1 MSSVSLTFRTSL
13 DKNYILCIGLDSMV
27 VKGEKT
33 KVSNQVKIGNVTVG
47 GNGPL
52 FLISGPCVIESR
64 EMTLGAARFL
74 KGLAQRLEI
83 PVIFKSSYDKANR
96 TSIDSFRGPGLNKGL
111 EILKE
116 VKTAI
121 GLPVL
126 SDIHR
131 VSEIEEAAEIL
142 DVIQIPAFLSRQ
154 TDLILEAART
164 HLPINIKKGQ
174 FLSPWDMEQ
183 VVLKATSGGNNSILL
198 TERGTSFGY
207 NNLIVDMRSISV
219 MKNFGYPVVF
229 DATHGVQLPG
239 GRGTSSGG
247 QREFVA
253 PLARAAIASG
263 ADGIFLEIHPDPGS
277 ALSDGPNSL
286 PFEHVEPL
294 LITLKEIHRI
304 VRKKRKVP
312 KV

>member
-1 MSSVSLTFRTSL
+1 M
-13 DKNYILCIGLDSMV
+13 
-27 VKGEKT
+27 EKEAEDMLKPSPCLGT
-33 KVSNQVKIGNVTVG
+33 GPSNRVKIGNSTVG

-52 FLISGPCVIESR
+52 FLISGPCVIENK
-64 EMTLGAARFL
+64 EVTLKVARFL
-74 KGLAQRLEI
+74 KGLAQRVNI
-83 PVIFKSSYDKANR
+83 PIIFKSSYDKANR
-96 TSIDSFRGPGLNKGL
+96 TSIDSFRGPGLYEGL

-116 VKTAI
+116 VRDTI

-126 SDIHR
+126 SDIHQA
-131 VSEIEEAAEIL
+131 SEIEMAAEIL
-142 DVIQIPAFLSRQ
+142 DIIQIPAFLSRQ

-183 VVLKATSGGNNSILL
+183 VVLKAISGGSNSILL

-219 MKNFGYPVVF
+219 MKGFGYPVVF

-239 GRGTSSGG
+239 GQGKSSGG

-253 PLARAAIASG
+253 PLARAAIAAG
-263 ADGIFLEIHPDPGS
+263 ADGIFLEIHPDPDS

-286 PFEHVEPL
+286 PFDGVEPL
-294 LITLKEIHRI
+294 LIMLKEIHRM
-304 VRKKRKVP
+304 VRGKVT

>member
-1 MSSVSLTFRTSL
+1 MIAKKSE
-13 DKNYILCIGLDSMV
+13 I
-27 VKGEKT
+27 
-33 KVSNQVKIGNVTVG
+33 KVSCQVKIGSLKIG

-52 FLISGPCVIESR
+52 FLISGPCVIEN
-64 EMTLGAARFL
+64 EETTFKVAHFL
-74 KGLAQRLEI
+74 KEIAQRVKI

-116 VKTAI
+116 VKNTT
-121 GLPVL
+121 GLPIL
-126 SDIHR
+126 SDIHQ
-131 VSEIEEAAEIL
+131 VSEIGKAAEIL
-142 DVIQIPAFLSRQ
+142 DIIQIPAFLSRQ
-154 TDLILEAART
+154 TDLIVGAART
-164 HLPINIKKGQ
+164 NLPINIKKGQ

-183 VVLKATSGGNNSILL
+183 VVLKAVAEGNNSILL

-207 NNLIVDMRSISV
+207 NSLVVDMRSISV
-219 MKNFGYPVVF
+219 MKNFGYPVIF

-239 GRGTSSGG
+239 GRGKSSGG

-253 PLARAAIASG
+253 PLARAAIAAG
-263 ADGIFLEIHPDPGS
+263 ADGIFLEIHPDPDS

-286 PFEHVEPL
+286 PFEHVESL
-294 LITLKEIHRI
+294 LIMLKEIHRI
-304 VRKKRKVP
+304 VREKVT

>member
-1 MSSVSLTFRTSL
+1 ME
-13 DKNYILCIGLDSMV
+13 KEAENILKPSPCFGT
-27 VKGEKT
+27 GR
-33 KVSNQVKIGNVTVG
+33 SNRVKIGNFTVG

-52 FLISGPCVIESR
+52 FLISGPCVIENK
-64 EMTLGAARFL
+64 EITLEVARFL
-74 KGLAQRLEI
+74 KRLAQGVDI
-83 PVIFKSSYDKANR
+83 PIIFKSSYDKANR
-96 TSIDSFRGPGLNKGL
+96 TSIDSFRGPGLHEGL
-111 EILKE
+111 EILRE
-116 VKTAI
+116 VKDTI

-126 SDIHR
+126 SDIHQ
-131 VSEIEEAAEIL
+131 VSEIETAAEIL